1 MLIFNLINILGNNLS
16 SASWQ
21 IVCLSMWGQ
30 WVYLSISDWTGG
42 LGLIILGNPVADL
55 NEINNSW
62 IREREQHQ
70 WCNSLQQKMS

>member
-62 IREREQHQ
+62 LREREQH
-70 WCNSLQQKMS
+70 

>member
-1 MLIFNLINILGNNLS
+1 MLIFNFINILGNNLS

-62 IREREQHQ
+62 LREREQHQ
-70 WCNSLQQKMS
+70 LCNSLQQKIS